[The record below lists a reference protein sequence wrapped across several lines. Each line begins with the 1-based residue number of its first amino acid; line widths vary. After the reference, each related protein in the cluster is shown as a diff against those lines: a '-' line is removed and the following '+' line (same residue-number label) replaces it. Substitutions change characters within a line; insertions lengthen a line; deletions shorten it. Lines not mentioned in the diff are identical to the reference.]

1 MSRSVVFRCADW
13 RRHFRECGNGFFMK
27 GKISYMPRDSLL
39 LSTSAPGV
47 LHGTL
52 ETDTGQRARGR
63 TEHNATLKRPA
74 KTRTLH
80 ADMYVGTRDPHQT
93 RGTRK
98 RADGAPAVTSG
109 PSRKRQAARQSPRRI
124 QQELPKGYMRV
135 QIHSA
140 RLALRIQFGTR
151 TLDPVRRAVP
161 CLRILQAKSPHS
173 TLRAAKLRTAA
184 RCMKWRRA
192 T

>member
-1 MSRSVVFRCADW
+1 M
-13 RRHFRECGNGFFMK
+13 
-27 GKISYMPRDSLL
+27 
-39 LSTSAPGV
+39 AP
-47 LHGTL
+47 L

-140 RLALRIQFGTR
+140 RLCAAYSIWYTHAGSCSACSPLSTNPSGEVTPLNPPRGQVAHCRALHEVAQGNLSSLGDEFEARI
-151 TLDPVRRAVP
+151 
-161 CLRILQAKSPHS
+161 
-173 TLRAAKLRTAA
+173 
-184 RCMKWRRA
+184 
-192 T
+192 